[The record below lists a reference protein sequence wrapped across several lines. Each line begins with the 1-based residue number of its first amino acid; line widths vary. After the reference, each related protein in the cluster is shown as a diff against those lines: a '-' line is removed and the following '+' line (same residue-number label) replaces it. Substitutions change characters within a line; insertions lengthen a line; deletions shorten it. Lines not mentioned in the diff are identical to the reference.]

1 MYQETRVLFH
11 AKSRAANSEA
21 NCIFICGLSSVETL
35 DYRIR
40 VTPEQIDQLS
50 HQLWFLWSRI
60 YIHPTITYYS
70 NINSP
75 RLVGINN
82 HTSNNC

>member
-1 MYQETRVLFH
+1 MNQETRALSR

-21 NCIFICGLSSVETL
+21 NCIFICGLSSVESTL

-40 VTPEQIDQLS
+40 VTTEQIDQLS

-60 YIHPTITYYS
+60 YTPNDYS
-70 NINSP
+70 NINS
-75 RLVGINN
+75 LG
-82 HTSNNC
+82 